1 MNKKEVAEM
10 ERLRTLLALRHSPF
24 IEPDLHPDSNKGRI
38 FGWSINKYNKTVYK
52 TWSDSVYHGDGWPLV
67 GSETRASQKGISM
80 YSNRSQAYQ
89 ALRSL
94 VAMIAAEELRT
105 IELKE
110 QDTADEVASEYRMSV

>member
-1 MNKKEVAEM
+1 MNKKEAAEM
-10 ERLRTLLALRHSPF
+10 ERLRTMLALHHSPF

-52 TWSDSVYHGDGWPLV
+52 TWSDRIRHGVGWSPA
-67 GSETRASQKGISM
+67 GSEIRASLGGKPM
-80 YSNRSQAYQ
+80 YSDRSQAYQ

-94 VAMIAAEELRT
+94 VAMTAAEELRA

-110 QDTADEVASEYRMSV
+110 QDADDD